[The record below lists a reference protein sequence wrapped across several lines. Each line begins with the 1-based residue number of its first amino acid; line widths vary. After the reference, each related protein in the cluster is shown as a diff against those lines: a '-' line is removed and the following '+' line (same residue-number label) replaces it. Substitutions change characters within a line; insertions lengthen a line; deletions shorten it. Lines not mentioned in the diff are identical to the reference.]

1 MSAPSR
7 LRKMADDLPP
17 EQVRA
22 LRVEV
27 PPLLDHICIVLDE
40 TKDPRNIGA
49 TARAMKGMGIHDL
62 RLVNPLCDWR
72 ASEETRRL
80 AVNST
85 DVLDR
90 ARETTSWAEALEDIH
105 FVVGTTHRRRERRM
119 AQPLTVREAAEEVV
133 RLAAGSHRVALCFG
147 REDFGL
153 SNTFLSRCNL
163 IASVPMATK
172 NPSLNLAQA
181 VQIVV
186 YEVFMASL
194 SNPSPVEYRLARKQ
208 DVEALFYRLKRLL
221 RMIEFEP
228 LNNDWNTIYVPM
240 ERVLNRARLETRD
253 LRVITLLLH
262 DVEEFLKRKLPHLQS
277 FSPEN
282 PLSDPP

>member
-1 MSAPSR
+1 MSLARP
-7 LRKMADDLPP
+7 RKMADDLPP

-27 PPLLDHICIVLDE
+27 PPLLDNICIVLDE

-49 TARAMKGMGIHDL
+49 TARAMKGMGIRDL
-62 RLVNPLCDWR
+62 RLVHPLCDWR
-72 ASEETRRL
+72 TSEEALRL

-85 DVLDR
+85 DVLEH
-90 ARETTSWAEALEDIH
+90 ARETASWEEALEDVHI
-105 FVVGTTHRRRERRM
+105 VVGTTHRRRERRM
-119 AQPLTVREAAEEVV
+119 TQPITVREAAEEVV
-133 RLAAGSHRVALCFG
+133 RLAAGNHRVAICFG

-153 SNTFLSRCNL
+153 SNVFLSRCNL

-181 VQIVV
+181 VQIVA
-186 YEVFMASL
+186 YEVFVASL
-194 SNPSPVEYRLARKQ
+194 SNPAPVEYRLARKQ

-228 LNNDWNTIYVPM
+228 LNNDWDTIYVPM
-240 ERVLNRARLETRD
+240 ERVLNRTRLETRD

-262 DVEEFLKRKLPHLQS
+262 DIEEFLKRKLPHLSS
-277 FSPEN
+277 FPDED
-282 PLSDPP
+282 PASDPL